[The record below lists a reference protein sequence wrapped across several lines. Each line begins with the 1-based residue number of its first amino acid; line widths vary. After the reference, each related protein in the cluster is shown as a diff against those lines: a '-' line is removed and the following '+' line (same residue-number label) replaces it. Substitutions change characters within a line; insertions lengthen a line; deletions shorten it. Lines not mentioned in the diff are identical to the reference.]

1 MGGTWFVSDTVHCV
15 FGFLVVGLEA
25 RSGFF
30 VFMRGLR
37 VVVSGGQVAMFG
49 VFRFSKAL
57 G

>member
-37 VVVSGGQVAMFG
+37 VVVSGGASCYVWGF
-49 VFRFSKAL
+49 
-57 G
+57 